1 MPENRK
7 RLLVICPHP
16 VGVAPGQR
24 LKYEQYFDYL
34 RAHGYD
40 VTVSPFMTRAF
51 WDVVYQKGHL
61 LQKVLWTLY
70 GYLVRVF
77 DLFRL
82 PFYDGVYVFL
92 WVVPFGPPVFE
103 ALYALLNPILIYDID
118 DLVFLKPK
126 SRANPFIAFLKCRS
140 RVTHLMRKARHVITC
155 TPTLDAF
162 ARRYNRNTT
171 DISSTINTDTY
182 LPANRYANGGPITL
196 GWSGSHATV
205 PYLALLGPVMQE
217 LARESG
223 FRLLVIGDA
232 NYRLEGVDVV
242 ALPWR
247 AATEVADLRQIDIGL
262 YPLPREEF
270 ALGKSGLKALQYMAL
285 GIPTVATAFGAN
297 FRVIEDGVSGFLVE
311 TEAEWKDRLRALMC
325 DPDLRRRLGQ
335 AGRQRVERYYSV
347 RANRDTYLGIVASV
361 VASGRSRLPDG
372 TCRPRSRPADGTYRS
387 VPIPA
392 GPGGE
397 RSG

>member
-34 RAHGYD
+34 RANGYD

-51 WDVVYQKGHL
+51 WDIVYQKGHL
-61 LQKVLWTLY
+61 VQKVLWTLY

-82 PFYDGVYVFL
+82 PLYDGVYVFL

-103 ALYALLNPILIYDID
+103 GLYALVNPNLIYDID

-126 SRANPFIAFLKCRS
+126 SRANPFVAFLKFRS
-140 RVTHLMRKARHVITC
+140 RVTHLMRRARHVITC

-171 DISSTINTDTY
+171 DVSSTINTDTY
-182 LPANRYANGGPITL
+182 VPANRYANDGPPTL

-205 PYLALLGPVMQE
+205 PYLALLAPVLQE
-217 LARESG
+217 LARECR

-242 ALPWR
+242 ARPWR
-247 AATEVADLRQIDIGL
+247 EATEVADLQQIDIGL

-297 FRVIEDGVSGFLVE
+297 FRVIEDGVSGFLVG
-311 TEAEWKDRLRALMC
+311 TDAEWKDRLRALMH

-335 AGRQRVERYYSV
+335 AGRLRVERYYSV
-347 RANRDTYLGIVASV
+347 RANRDTYLRIVASV

-372 TCRPRSRPADGTYRS
+372 TWADRSRPADGTYRS
-387 VPIPA
+387 IPIPA
-392 GPGGE
+392 GPGGK
-397 RSG
+397 